1 MRVAAGQAVAVAGD
15 LAANVATAARLTGLA
30 ADRGV
35 RVLVLPEAFL
45 TG

>member
-1 MRVAAGQAVAVAGD
+1 MRAAAGQAVAVAGD

-35 RVLVLPEAFL
+35 RCWCCPRRS
-45 TG
+45 